1 MSYGVEIYDTS
12 GTKLIGVDSNLA
24 QFFAFGT
31 GTFVSNQTSDTIT
44 VTGLQNTSDFYILL
58 AKEDGTPL
66 FYVGA
71 TYSTSKST
79 NSFTVSRSGHTAAQD
94 YVYTVIKTA

>member
-1 MSYGVEIYDTS
+1 MSYGLEIYSTT
-12 GTKLIGVDSNLA
+12 GTKLIGADSNLA
-24 QFFAFGT
+24 QFFAFGE
-31 GTFVSNQTSDTIT
+31 GTFLTNQTSDTIT
-44 VTGLQNTSDFYILL
+44 VTGLQNNSDFHVLL
-58 AKEDGTPL
+58 AKPDGSAL

-71 TYSTSKST
+71 TYSVSKST